1 MQANRKIIA
10 ELFRIVTSANYK
22 AKATDLVND
31 NSVLII
37 ADKKNFCASAKND
50 TLYVTARAE
59 CLSEEIPYFTTVVS
73 DEGVAKFLGES
84 KTETLDLALNQQEV
98 SFIFEDKQLKAP
110 FVRNGKFNNAII
122 MPTKDNIVSALG
134 KDIAAAIKSAG
145 CALELSGLSD
155 LVKNY
160 CVEFKQDEMKIH
172 ALSDSNYCLVNVELT
187 DADPHMKPCK
197 YVVDGKAMNAIAKIF
212 EKCGQDVYVYIF
224 EQSGVTMMGFCNESN
239 TIRIAVRIKEDSF
252 VDVKPLLGGEFT
264 SSIVFDTKEA
274 KKMLNDISKSA
285 LDKKNMPIEIKMV
298 NETMAA
304 CALKQMVENI
314 EKVVTTSN
322 LPAIRSSE
330 MASVTI
336 NAAAL
341 KKFISAAKGTS
352 IRLAYSKN
360 KLMKLTIDGS
370 DDIIYVA
377 PLYR

>member
-73 DEGVAKFLGES
+73 DENIAKFLGES
-84 KTETLDLALNQQEV
+84 KAETLDLALNQQEV

-110 FVRNGKFNNAII
+110 FVRNGKFNNTII

-252 VDVKPLLGGEFT
+252 VDVKPLLNNEFT

-274 KKMLNDISKSA
+274 KKMLNEISKSA
-285 LDKKNMPIEIKMV
+285 IDKKNMPIEIKMA

-314 EKVVTTSN
+314 EKVVATSN

-377 PLYR
+377 PLYK